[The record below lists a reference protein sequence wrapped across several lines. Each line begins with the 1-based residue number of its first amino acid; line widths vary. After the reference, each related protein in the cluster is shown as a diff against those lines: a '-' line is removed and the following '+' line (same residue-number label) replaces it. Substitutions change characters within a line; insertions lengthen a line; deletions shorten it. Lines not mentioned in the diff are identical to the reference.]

1 MTVEVMTCEK
11 KADGLP
17 MPRRIWAVLAI
28 SITLMMSVLDA
39 SIANVV
45 LPTFSKDFGTTPSLT
60 IWIMNAYQLA
70 LIVSLLSFSSL
81 GDIYGYRRVYLS
93 GVGLFCI
100 TSLVCALSDSFWMLV
115 GARALQGLGAAA
127 ITGVNAAQLRT
138 IYPAKYLGRGLAI
151 NAMVVAVSAVAG
163 PTVAGAVLAIAD
175 WHWLFAMNLPM
186 GAAAL
191 IMGALFLPKREMRRD
206 RRFDKKA
213 AVANALT
220 FGLLIYSIEGFAHH
234 ESPWLLAILLMLLVV
249 VATWYIRDQLHK
261 ENPLLPVDLMKI
273 PIFSLSVVTSVCSF
287 TAQMLALISLPFF
300 FQDSLGR
307 NEIETGLLITPW
319 PVAILFAAPVAGYL
333 VERIHA
339 GLLGGIGM
347 FILATGLY
355 LLYALSEA
363 PSNMDII
370 WRMAVC
376 GVGFGLFQ
384 TPNNSTIISS
394 APPSRS
400 GGASGMLGTA
410 RLLGQTLGASLV
422 AILFSY
428 IPHAQSTRVCL
439 LAALFFSVIAGV
451 VSCLRLS
458 RRMPLKRD

>member
-1 MTVEVMTCEK
+1 
-11 KADGLP
+11 
-17 MPRRIWAVLAI
+17 
-28 SITLMMSVLDA
+28 
-39 SIANVV
+39 
-45 LPTFSKDFGTTPSLT
+45 
-60 IWIMNAYQLA
+60 
-70 LIVSLLSFSSL
+70 
-81 GDIYGYRRVYLS
+81 
-93 GVGLFCI
+93 
-100 TSLVCALSDSFWMLV
+100 MLV

-234 ESPWLLAILLMLLVV
+234 ESLWLLAILLMLLVV

-319 PVAILFAAPVAGYL
+319 PVAILFAAPAAGYL

-439 LAALFFSVIAGV
+439 LAALFFFVIAGV